1 MKVCSAAL
9 RIKATQRDVRVVNS
23 AGPCID
29 DDELAA
35 RTSAAPTSHREM
47 PGEIRPTSC
56 LRTNLGPIVMFQIG
70 IQLRLGRCA
79 LEVRQCRVLSKRR
92 LALDGGRALLRGRA
106 CSHKQ
111 QNKRSDGNLHNSY
124 SR

>member
-1 MKVCSAAL
+1 MKVCSTAL
-9 RIKATQRDVRVVNS
+9 RIKATQRDVRVVYG

-35 RTSAAPTSHREM
+35 RISAAPTSHREM

-56 LRTNLGPIVMFQIG
+56 LRTNLGPIVMLQIG

-79 LEVRQCRVLSKRR
+79 LEVGQGRVLSKRR
-92 LALDGGRALLRGRA
+92 QALAGACALLRGRA
-106 CSHKQ
+106 CNHKRQ
-111 QNKRSDGNLHNSY
+111 DKRSDGNLHNSY